1 MNELSKMSILEKIN
15 FYDALCKESRQ
26 RSLNAL
32 AAIRAEERR
41 GRLYQYLWTSKSQLL
56 AKAEKYDLIALRIRT
71 RLYVLTNI
79 YLLNL

>member
-1 MNELSKMSILEKIN
+1 MELSKMSILEKIN
-15 FYDALCKESRQ
+15 FYDALCKEARQ

-41 GRLYQYLWTSKSQLL
+41 GRLYQYLFTSKSQLL
-56 AKAEKYDLIALRIRT
+56 AKAEKYDLISLRIRT